1 MDKTQFIHQQIQLSK
16 QSINATLQLF
26 SEDCTI
32 PFIARYRKDKTGNL
46 DEVQIELISKF
57 SKSFDEIVK
66 RKASVIKSIEEQDL
80 MTSELLMK
88 LENAFDLQLI
98 EDLYLPFK
106 KKKNTKAEV
115 ARSLGLEP
123 LAKIIMS
130 QNPNDLLFT
139 ASKYVKGKIE
149 SEEEA
154 LQGAR
159 DIIAEWLNENLF
171 IR

>member
-106 KKKNTKAEV
+106 KKKNTKLK
-115 ARSLGLEP
+115 SLG
-123 LAKIIMS
+123 
-130 QNPNDLLFT
+130 
-139 ASKYVKGKIE
+139 V
-149 SEEEA
+149 
-154 LQGAR
+154 
-159 DIIAEWLNENLF
+159 WV
-171 IR
+171 